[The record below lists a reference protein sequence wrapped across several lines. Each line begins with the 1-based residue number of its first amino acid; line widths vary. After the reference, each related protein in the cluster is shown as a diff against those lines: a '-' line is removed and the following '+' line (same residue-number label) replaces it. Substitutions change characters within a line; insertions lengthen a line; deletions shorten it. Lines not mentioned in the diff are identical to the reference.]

1 MSGRY
6 SPGDNRRV
14 QARGARARQ
23 PRSGPHLGPFR
34 VTPAKVVL
42 VVAFAGGLGFL
53 AYSIIVRDQLQIPL
67 MASGFAIV
75 GLVFGAAAVMAAA
88 GVVRA
93 GRDGRDG
100 TAVMASVLGGLLAIA
115 AFLSFAAAIIMGLI
129 WGGTA
134 TS

>member
-1 MSGRY
+1 MSGRN
-6 SPGDNRRV
+6 STGDNRRV
-14 QARGARARQ
+14 PVRDARAHR

-34 VTPAKVVL
+34 ITPARVVL
-42 VVAFAGGLGFL
+42 MVAFAGGLGFL

-75 GLVFGAAAVMAAA
+75 GLVFVAAAVMAAA
-88 GVVRA
+88 NVIRA

-100 TAVMASVLGGLLAIA
+100 TAVMTSLLGGLLAIA
-115 AFLSFAAAIIMGLI
+115 AFLSFAAAMIMGLI

-134 TS
+134 TP

>member
-1 MSGRY
+1 MNGR
-6 SPGDNRRV
+6 SSAGDDRRV
-14 QARGARARQ
+14 PVRGARERD
-23 PRSGPHLGPFR
+23 PRTGAHLGPLRITPAR
-34 VTPAKVVL
+34 VTLLIAL
-42 VVAFAGGLGFL
+42 AGGLAFL

-75 GLVFGAAAVMAAA
+75 GLVFAAAAVMAAA
-88 GVVRA
+88 NVVRA

-100 TAVMASVLGGLLAIA
+100 TAVMTAMLGGGLAIG

>member
-6 SPGDNRRV
+6 SDGDNRRV
-14 QARGARARQ
+14 QARGTRARQ

-34 VTPAKVVL
+34 VTPARVTLL
-42 VVAFAGGLGFL
+42 VALGGGLAFL
-53 AYSIIVRDQLQIPL
+53 AYSVIVRDQLQIPL

-88 GVVRA
+88 NVVRA
-93 GRDGRDG
+93 GREGRDG
-100 TAVMASVLGGLLAIA
+100 TAVMTSVLGGLLAIA

>member
-6 SPGDNRRV
+6 SAGDNRLA

-34 VTPAKVVL
+34 VTPARVTLL
-42 VVAFAGGLGFL
+42 VALGGGLAFL
-53 AYSIIVRDQLQIPL
+53 AYSVIVRDQLQIPL

-88 GVVRA
+88 NVVRA

-100 TAVMASVLGGLLAIA
+100 AAVMTSVLGGLLAIA

>member
-6 SPGDNRRV
+6 SAGDNRRV

-23 PRSGPHLGPFR
+23 PRSGPHHGPFR
-34 VTPAKVVL
+34 VTPARVTLL
-42 VVAFAGGLGFL
+42 VALGGGLAFL
-53 AYSIIVRDQLQIPL
+53 AYSVIVRDQLQIPL

-88 GVVRA
+88 NVVRA

-100 TAVMASVLGGLLAIA
+100 AAVMTSVLGGLLAIA